1 MENEIDPKRL
11 PNRETHNCFG
21 CSPINPSGLQMKF
34 YTRDSTVFSR
44 LTVPD
49 HLCGWDRLVHG
60 GVISTILDEVMSWTG
75 IYILKQITMTKSMTV
90 EFIKPVYINTELK
103 AEGQVVEK
111 TGKHEALL
119 EGRLYNQED
128 TLCARSRATFVIFSP
143 AVAKRLGIA
152 RKEHLE
158 WFEEIYNF

>member
-1 MENEIDPKRL
+1 VQPDQSIRTANEILHPGFFCLFPPNGTGSSLRVGPAGARRGHFNDPGRGHEL
-11 PNRETHNCFG
+11 DRHLFAQADHHDQIHDGGFYQTGLHQQRIESRGSGAGENR
-21 CSPINPSGLQMKF
+21 QA
-34 YTRDSTVFSR
+34 R
-44 LTVPD
+44 
-49 HLCGWDRLVHG
+49 
-60 GVISTILDEVMSWTG
+60 
-75 IYILKQITMTKSMTV
+75 
-90 EFIKPVYINTELK
+90 
-103 AEGQVVEK
+103 